1 MLLLYRFLWIASA
14 LGVAAVMIMLSD
26 PRAER
31 PVVSNEWMSVQQGRF
46 SLQAPREFRAH
57 RDALTQMGMNK
68 PNSPVQLQDA
78 VRIER
83 GVRTGMKLA
92 LVTLR
97 TDLQVGSDDAPA
109 AATPDQNAARL
120 LQRIHTAQMESLRE
134 AYADLKE
141 TQTRP
146 TRVQGAPALRT
157 DFTFTLAHWVPLFNT
172 PAQGYLITL
181 PVSQTEALHII
192 AYSPPHRFNEYQAV
206 YERMVN
212 TLKLNAGA
220 TTTASGGWE

>member
-1 MLLLYRFLWIASA
+1 
-14 LGVAAVMIMLSD
+14 
-26 PRAER
+26 
-31 PVVSNEWMSVQQGRF
+31 
-46 SLQAPREFRAH
+46 
-57 RDALTQMGMNK
+57 MGMNK

-109 AATPDQNAARL
+109 ASTPDQNAART
-120 LQRIHTAQMESLRE
+120 LQRIHTSQLEDPRE

-157 DFTFTLAHWVPLFNT
+157 DFTFTLAHWVPFFST
-172 PAQGYLITL
+172 PAQGYLITV

-192 AYSPPHRFNEYQAV
+192 AYSPPHQFQQYQPL

>member
-1 MLLLYRFLWIASA
+1 MLLLYRFLWIAST
-14 LGVAAVMIMLSD
+14 LGVAAVMIMLSN

-57 RDALTQMGMNK
+57 RDALTQIGMNK

-109 AATPDQNAARL
+109 AATPDQNAART
-120 LQRIHTAQMESLRE
+120 LQRIHAAQLSNLRE

-172 PAQGYLITL
+172 PAQGYLITV
-181 PVSQTEALHII
+181 PISQTEALHII

>member
-14 LGVAAVMIMLSD
+14 LGVAAVMIMLSN

-31 PVVSNEWMSVQQGRF
+31 PVVSGDWASVQEGRF
-46 SLQAPREFRAH
+46 SLQAPREFRAY

-83 GVRTGMKLA
+83 GARTGMKIA

-109 AATPDQNAARL
+109 AATPDQNAART
-120 LQRIHTAQMESLRE
+120 LQQIHTAQLSNLRE

-157 DFTFTLAHWVPLFNT
+157 DFTFTLTHWVPLFNT
-172 PAQGYLITL
+172 PAQGYLITV
-181 PVSQTEALHII
+181 PVSQSEALHII
-192 AYSPPHRFNEYQAV
+192 AYSPPHQSQQYQPV

>member
-14 LGVAAVMIMLSD
+14 LGVAAVMIMLSN

-31 PVVSNEWMSVQQGRF
+31 SVVSNEWMSVQQGRF

-97 TDLQVGSDDAPA
+97 TDLQVGSGDAPA

-146 TRVQGAPALRT
+146 TRVQGAPAMRT

-172 PAQGYLITL
+172 PAQGYLITV

>member
-14 LGVAAVMIMLSD
+14 LGVTAVMIVLSN

-31 PVVSNEWMSVQQGRF
+31 PVVSNEWVSVQQGRF
-46 SLQAPREFRAH
+46 SLQVSREFRAR

-83 GVRTGMKLA
+83 GARTGMKLA

-109 AATPDQNAARL
+109 ATTPDQNAART
-120 LQRIHTAQMESLRE
+120 LQRIHTAQLENLRE

-146 TRVQGAPALRT
+146 MRVQGAPALRT
-157 DFTFTLAHWVPLFNT
+157 DFTFTLAHWVPFFNT
-172 PAQGYLITL
+172 PAQGYLITV

>member
-1 MLLLYRFLWIASA
+1 
-14 LGVAAVMIMLSD
+14 
-26 PRAER
+26 
-31 PVVSNEWMSVQQGRF
+31 VQQGRF
-46 SLQAPREFRAH
+46 SLQAPREFRAY

-97 TDLQVGSDDAPA
+97 TDLQVGSDDAP

-172 PAQGYLITL
+172 PAQGYLITV

-192 AYSPPHRFNEYQAV
+192 AYSPPHQFQQYQPV

>member
-14 LGVAAVMIMLSD
+14 LGVAAVMIMLSN

-31 PVVSNEWMSVQQGRF
+31 PVVSGDWASVQEGRF
-46 SLQAPREFRAH
+46 SLQAPREFRAY

-83 GVRTGMKLA
+83 GARTGMKIA

-109 AATPDQNAARL
+109 ATTPGQNAART
-120 LQRIHTAQMESLRE
+120 LQQIHAAQLSNLRE

-157 DFTFTLAHWVPLFNT
+157 DFTFTLTHWVPLFNT
-172 PAQGYLITL
+172 PAQGYLITV
-181 PVSQTEALHII
+181 PVSQSEALHII
-192 AYSPPHRFNEYQAV
+192 AYSPPHQFQQYQPV

>member
-1 MLLLYRFLWIASA
+1 MLLLYRFLWSASA
-14 LGVAAVMIMLSD
+14 LGVAAVMIMLSN

-31 PVVSNEWMSVQQGRF
+31 PVVSGDWASVQEGRF
-46 SLQAPREFRAH
+46 SLQAPREFRAY

-83 GVRTGMKLA
+83 GARTGMKIA

-109 AATPDQNAARL
+109 AATPDQNAART
-120 LQRIHTAQMESLRE
+120 LQQIHTAQLSNLRE

-157 DFTFTLAHWVPLFNT
+157 DFTFTLTHWVPLFNT
-172 PAQGYLITL
+172 PAQGYLITV
-181 PVSQTEALHII
+181 PVSQSEALHII
-192 AYSPPHRFNEYQAV
+192 AYSPPHQFQQYQPV

>member
-1 MLLLYRFLWIASA
+1 
-14 LGVAAVMIMLSD
+14 
-26 PRAER
+26 
-31 PVVSNEWMSVQQGRF
+31 VQQGRF
-46 SLQAPREFRAH
+46 SLQAPREFRAR

-83 GVRTGMKLA
+83 GARTGMKLA

-109 AATPDQNAARL
+109 ASTPDQNAART
-120 LQRIHTAQMESLRE
+120 LQRIHTSQLENLRE

-157 DFTFTLAHWVPLFNT
+157 DFTSTLAHWVPFFST
-172 PAQGYLITL
+172 PAQGYLITV

-192 AYSPPHRFNEYQAV
+192 AYSPPHQFQQYQPV

>member
-14 LGVAAVMIMLSD
+14 LGVAAMMIMLSN

-31 PVVSNEWMSVQQGRF
+31 PVVSGDWASVQEGRF
-46 SLQAPREFRAH
+46 SLQAPREFRAY

-172 PAQGYLITL
+172 PAQGYLITV

>member
-14 LGVAAVMIMLSD
+14 LGVAAVMIMLSN

-31 PVVSNEWMSVQQGRF
+31 PVVSGDWASVQEGRF
-46 SLQAPREFRAH
+46 SLQVPREFRAY

-83 GVRTGMKLA
+83 GARTGMKIA

-109 AATPDQNAARL
+109 AATPDQNAART
-120 LQRIHTAQMESLRE
+120 LQQIHTAQLSSLRE

-157 DFTFTLAHWVPLFNT
+157 DFTFTLTHWVPLFNT
-172 PAQGYLITL
+172 PAQGYLITV
-181 PVSQTEALHII
+181 PVSQSEALHII
-192 AYSPPHRFNEYQAV
+192 AYCPPHQSQQYQPV

>member
-14 LGVAAVMIMLSD
+14 SGVAAVMIMLSN

-31 PVVSNEWMSVQQGRF
+31 PVVSGDWASVQEGRF
-46 SLQAPREFRAH
+46 SLQAPREFRAY

-83 GVRTGMKLA
+83 GARTGMKIA

-109 AATPDQNAARL
+109 AATPDQNAART
-120 LQRIHTAQMESLRE
+120 LQQIHTAQLSNLRE

-157 DFTFTLAHWVPLFNT
+157 DFTFTLTHWVPLFNT
-172 PAQGYLITL
+172 PAQGYLITV
-181 PVSQTEALHII
+181 PVSQSEALHII
-192 AYSPPHRFNEYQAV
+192 AYSPPHQFQQYQPV

>member
-26 PRAER
+26 PRVER

-97 TDLQVGSDDAPA
+97 ADLQVGSDDAPA

-192 AYSPPHRFNEYQAV
+192 AYCPPHRFNEYQAL